1 MIFAR
6 SALVASLVATLLV
19 VPAGAVEI
27 RAIQLSAGNEGT
39 RVVLDLSAR
48 TAHSVMTLTNPDR
61 IVIDLSDARLAPAAR
76 RAPPGSGVI
85 KQVRMA
91 HNASGERIVLD
102 LSRSMRPSSVLSAAS
117 GRSGYRLVVELAG
130 RGGAISDAH
139 ATARDAHAT
148 ARDAQAPAREA
159 PPRGAAPESAEAPI
173 KVEHARPA
181 ARDLII
187 AIDAGH
193 GGDDP
198 GAIGKNGT
206 REKDVTL
213 AIARA
218 LEQRV
223 DVEPGMKAVLTR
235 DGDYF
240 VPLRDRMRRA
250 RAHQADLFV
259 SIHADSIR
267 DRSVDGSSVYILS
280 QHGATTEA
288 ARWLAEGQNAA
299 DLIGGV
305 SLENKGDMLASVL
318 LDLSQTASLT
328 ESHTAAEHVLRQL
341 NMVGEVRKPLVQ
353 QAGFMVLKS
362 PDIPSMLIETAYIS
376 NPAEEQRLRSGAHQT
391 KLAAAIHQGMREYF
405 YADPPAGSRIAN
417 VGSAFLRS
425 ETGRVG
431 AGGKQILLFRATSP
445 GAAALTFRYVRPFD
459 SATFAGAKAAVFH
472 VVVAAS

>member
-1 MIFAR
+1 MRLLR
-6 SALVASLVATLLV
+6 SGLSASLAATLLV
-19 VPAGAVEI
+19 LPAAAVEI
-27 RAIQLSAGNEGT
+27 RDIKLSAGLEGT

-48 TAHSVMTLTNPDR
+48 TAHRVMTLTNPDR
-61 IVIDLSDARLAPAAR
+61 IVIDLRGARLAPAAR
-76 RAPPGSGVI
+76 RAPDGRGEV

-91 HNASGERIVLD
+91 HNANGERIVLD
-102 LSRSMRPSSVLSAAS
+102 LSRSMRPKSVLASA
-117 GRSGYRLVVELAG
+117 GRSGYRLVLDFAGPGNVMPVRSAQTAG
-130 RGGAISDAH
+130 REEPV
-139 ATARDAHAT
+139 ATRDPQ
-148 ARDAQAPAREA
+148 AQESPSHG
-159 PPRGAAPESAEAPI
+159 PSPESIEAPI
-173 KVEHARPA
+173 KAAHARPD

-218 LEQRV
+218 LEQRL
-223 DVEPGMKAVLTR
+223 DSEPGMKAVLTR

-250 RAHQADLFV
+250 RARQADLFV

-341 NMVGEVRKPLVQ
+341 NLVGEVRKPLVQ

-376 NPAEEQRLRSGAHQT
+376 NPAEELRLRSLAHQA
-391 KLAAAIHQGMREYF
+391 KLAAAIHQGLRGYF
-405 YADPPAGSRIAN
+405 YSDPPAGTRIAQM
-417 VGSAFLRS
+417 A
-425 ETGRVG
+425 
-431 AGGKQILLFRATSP
+431 Q
-445 GAAALTFRYVRPFD
+445 
-459 SATFAGAKAAVFH
+459 SATRPELATTERDTSRAAPTL
-472 VVVAAS
+472 

>member
-1 MIFAR
+1 M
-6 SALVASLVATLLV
+6 VATLLA

-27 RAIQLSAGNEGT
+27 RAVRLSAGPDGT
-39 RVVLDLSAR
+39 RVVMELSAR
-48 TAHSVMTLTNPDR
+48 ALHSVMTLKNPDR
-61 IVIDLSDARLAPAAR
+61 IVIDLRGARLAPQAR
-76 RAPPGSGVI
+76 KAPSGAGAVQ
-85 KQVRMA
+85 QVRMA
-91 HNASGERIVLD
+91 RNASGERIVLD
-102 LSRSMRPSSVLSAAS
+102 LSRAMRPKSVLSVPA
-117 GRSGYRLVVELAG
+117 GRFGYRLVVELAG
-130 RGGAISDAH
+130 RSAAAAGGSAGRGAEMAAAAA
-139 ATARDAHAT
+139 ATE
-148 ARDAQAPAREA
+148 APARDGQVQA
-159 PPRGAAPESAEAPI
+159 PTHGQTSEQPVIEAPI
-173 KVEHARPA
+173 KVEHARPE

-223 DVEPGMKAVLTR
+223 DAEPGMKAVLTR

-280 QHGATTEA
+280 QHGASTEA
-288 ARWLAEGQNAA
+288 ARWLAERQNEA

-328 ESHTAAEHVLRQL
+328 ASHTAAEHVLRQL
-341 NMVGEVRKPLVQ
+341 NLVGEVRKPLVQ

-376 NPAEEQRLRSGAHQT
+376 NPGEEIRLHSIAHQA
-391 KLAAAIHQGMREYF
+391 KLAAAIHQGLREYF
-405 YADPPAGSRIAN
+405 YSDPPAGTRIAQM
-417 VGSAFLRS
+417 AQS
-425 ETGRVG
+425 EPRPE
-431 AGGKQILLFRATSP
+431 LATAERNA
-445 GAAALTFRYVRPFD
+445 AAALPRL
-459 SATFAGAKAAVFH
+459 
-472 VVVAAS
+472 

>member
-6 SALVASLVATLLV
+6 SALVASLVASLLV

-27 RAIQLSAGNEGT
+27 RAIKLSAGNEGT
-39 RVVLDLSAR
+39 RVVLELSAR

-76 RAPPGSGVI
+76 RAPAGSGVI

-91 HNASGERIVLD
+91 HNPSGERIVLD
-102 LSRSMRPSSVLSAAS
+102 LSRSMRPRSVLSAAS

-130 RGGAISDAH
+130 RGGAISDP
-139 ATARDAHAT
+139 
-148 ARDAQAPAREA
+148 QAPAREA
-159 PPRGAAPESAEAPI
+159 PPRDAAPESAEAPI

-223 DVEPGMKAVLTR
+223 DAEPGMKAVLTR
-235 DGDYF
+235 DADYF

-376 NPAEEQRLRSGAHQT
+376 NPAEELRLRSVAHQA
-391 KLAAAIHQGMREYF
+391 KLAAAIHQGLRAYF
-405 YADPPAGSRIAN
+405 YSDPPAGTRIAQM
-417 VGSAFLRS
+417 AQ
-425 ETGRVG
+425 G
-431 AGGKQILLFRATSP
+431 ASRPELATTERDTS
-445 GAAALTFRYVRPFD
+445 AAAPTL
-459 SATFAGAKAAVFH
+459 
-472 VVVAAS
+472 

>member
-1 MIFAR
+1 MRLMRSGLAASIVAVLLSVEAR
-6 SALVASLVATLLV
+6 
-19 VPAGAVEI
+19 AVEI
-27 RAIQLSAGNEGT
+27 RAVRLSAQSEGME
-39 RVVLDLSAR
+39 VVLDLSAR
-48 TAHSVMTLTNPDR
+48 TGHSVMSLRNPDR
-61 IVIDLSDARLAPAAR
+61 LVIDVSGARLAPEAR
-76 RAPPGSGVI
+76 RAPKGTGAI
-85 KQVRMA
+85 RQVRMA

-102 LSRSMRPSSVLSAAS
+102 LSRSMRASSVFSSLG
-117 GRSGYRLVVELAG
+117 GRSGYRLVVELA
-130 RGGAISDAH
+130 S
-139 ATARDAHAT
+139 RDAEM
-148 ARDAQAPAREA
+148 PA
-159 PPRGAAPESAEAPI
+159 RGAAPSREGQAPSHADLPAQPSVEAPMRVAPI
-173 KVEHARPA
+173 RVEHARPE

-218 LEQRV
+218 LERRV
-223 DVEPGMKAVLTR
+223 DAEPGMRAVLTR

-288 ARWLAEGQNAA
+288 ARWLAERQNAA

-328 ESHTAAEHVLRQL
+328 ASHTAAEHVLRQL
-341 NMVGEVRKPLVQ
+341 NLVGEVRKPLVQ

-376 NPAEEQRLRSGAHQT
+376 NPAEEIRLRNMAHQA
-391 KLAAAIHQGMREYF
+391 KLAAAIHQGLREYF
-405 YADPPAGSRIAN
+405 YSDPPAGTRVAQMAQ
-417 VGSAFLRS
+417 SAPRPELV
-425 ETGRVG
+425 TAGRG
-431 AGGKQILLFRATSP
+431 AP
-445 GAAALTFRYVRPFD
+445 EAAPTL
-459 SATFAGAKAAVFH
+459 
-472 VVVAAS
+472 